1 MVKYSEIPEIV
12 LGGTPELNIPEL
24 AVSYTRKKQKGFG
37 KINSAIEAAN
47 IIKEI
52 FPVGEIELQEQFI
65 VLYLNQAN
73 EVIGYYRHSKGAINA
88 TVADPRIILAA
99 ALKSLCVSMIIAHNH
114 PSGNLKPS
122 RADEE
127 MTLKIKEASKF
138 MDIRLLDHVIVT
150 KEGYYSFADEGLLG
164 LDGVKQKDK
173 LKEFVDEV
181 ENDLRI
187 KKPNNKRSIEKLAL

>member
-12 LGGTPELNIPEL
+12 LGEAPELNIPEL

-37 KINSAIEAAN
+37 KITSAIDAAN

-127 MTLKIKEASKF
+127 MTLKIKEAAEF
-138 MDIRLLDHVIVT
+138 MDIRTTWL
-150 KEGYYSFADEGLLG
+150 
-164 LDGVKQKDK
+164 
-173 LKEFVDEV
+173 
-181 ENDLRI
+181 
-187 KKPNNKRSIEKLAL
+187 